1 MTKKERDA
9 LLLKA
14 LAHSASADANVH
26 RAQAWGTGW
35 RLVLEA
41 AADSLGKA
49 RNCIE
54 EIVLAEEA
62 ERRSAL
68 HQ

>member
-1 MTKKERDA
+1 MIKKEKDA

-26 RAQAWGTGW
+26 RAQAWEPGW
-35 RLVLEA
+35 HSLLQA
-41 AADSLGKA
+41 ASDSFGKA
-49 RNCIE
+49 QNCVE
-54 EIVLAEEA
+54 EIMLAEES
-62 ERRSAL
+62 EMRSAL